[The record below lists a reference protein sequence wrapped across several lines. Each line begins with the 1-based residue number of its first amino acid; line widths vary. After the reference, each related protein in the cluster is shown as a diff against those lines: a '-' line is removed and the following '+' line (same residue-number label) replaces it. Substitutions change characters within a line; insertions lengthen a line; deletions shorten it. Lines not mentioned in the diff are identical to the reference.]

1 MKKKKR
7 QRETEKEKAKET
19 DTEREK
25 CTAAA
30 SMESCHGLLKKSLDL
45 SLGAL
50 FCFFFER
57 KGKKVATGV

>member
-7 QRETEKEKAKET
+7 QRETEKEKAKERHR
-19 DTEREK
+19 EREQ

-50 FCFFFER
+50 FCFFF
-57 KGKKVATGV
+57 